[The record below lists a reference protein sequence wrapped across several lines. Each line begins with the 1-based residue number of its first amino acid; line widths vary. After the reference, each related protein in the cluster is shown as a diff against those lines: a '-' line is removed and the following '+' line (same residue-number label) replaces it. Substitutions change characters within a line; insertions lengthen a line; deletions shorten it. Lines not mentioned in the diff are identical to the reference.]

1 MFLCCQLLN
10 AHCKGNNQWIS
21 RGRLEPEPYCFRMNI
36 ETNQVTSLGEQ
47 IHQAFSGTKAVVDQH
62 TCIQTFKEVT
72 EFTPLGLRVYCCVKH
87 HQPSI
92 QVLTFCYFGHRD
104 VHWFEAEAGLSTIGG
119 LGGAEEMVQGQER
132 VWEAYPHSITR
143 SVKNKVAV

>member
-21 RGRLEPEPYCFRMNI
+21 LGGLEPELYCFRINI
-36 ETNQVTSLGEQ
+36 ENQPGHQPWRTNPPGFQWHKSR
-47 IHQAFSGTKAVVDQH
+47 SRS
-62 TCIQTFKEVT
+62 TCIQTFREAT
-72 EFTPLGLRVYCCVKH
+72 EFTPLWLRVYCCVKH

-104 VHWFEAEAGLSTIGG
+104 VHWFEAEAGLTTIGG